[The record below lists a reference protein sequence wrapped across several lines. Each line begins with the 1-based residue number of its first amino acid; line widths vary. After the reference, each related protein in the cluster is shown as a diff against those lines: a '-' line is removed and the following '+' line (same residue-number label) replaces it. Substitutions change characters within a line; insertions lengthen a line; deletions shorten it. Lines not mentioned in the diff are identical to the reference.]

1 MTTNAQRLKDALEET
16 LRLQSPESEEYKQW
30 LQGPRNSP
38 FPPSIPAG
46 SSGFYPTTDRALGCI
61 TEIIDNIRINDAA
74 LARTLSRDEMFKRAM
89 LALGANLSS
98 LVEVADD
105 DERWKQ
111 YREAISTAFTASPT
125 SQTVY
130 VPVWLFVRQEYGS
143 FSVGPVEF
151 VDRSGWL
158 DKVELLR
165 GSRPAWRS
173 GVEAAWGLASNDGDG
188 ADGDCD
194 QIVKLAIR
202 TVTRFASAEQRIAC
216 VAIEG
221 FDDQEAQRRAL
232 LAARIAID
240 GIRLLI
246 PGSNKKRIFTSADH
260 GPPRAI
266 ERLRQMAGHDLTAGS
281 GMEIP
286 GVGGAPGA
294 AQELIDASIDFRKAA
309 GNCITVVISPTPAQE
324 NLPELSQRWSNAIH
338 WYGRACVSDADFVA
352 LPMFG
357 FALDILCGGKEEAGI
372 RDLACALFEKKPEDS
387 VRADGLTLKAAVRKV
402 YEWRSKIAHGSLLAV
417 DLVLE
422 SERVFAEGIAN
433 AMLYQYVMSLEQYRS
448 SASPVDTGEGFL
460 KWLQQNPPSTWS
472 PTPTT
477 A

>member
-1 MTTNAQRLKDALEET
+1 MTTNAQRLRDALEET
-16 LRLQSPESEEYKQW
+16 LRLQNPESDEYKQW
-30 LQGPRNSP
+30 LHGPRSSP
-38 FPPSIPAG
+38 LPPSISAEGG
-46 SSGFYPTTDRALGCI
+46 SFYPTTDRAIGCI
-61 TEIIDNIRINDAA
+61 TEIIDNIRTNDGA

-89 LALGANLSS
+89 QTLGANLSP

-105 DERWKQ
+105 NERWKQ
-111 YREAISTAFTASPT
+111 YRDAITAAFTSLPT

-130 VPVWLFVRQEYGS
+130 VPVWLFVRQDYGS

-158 DKVELLR
+158 DKVEQVR

-173 GVEAAWGLASNDGDG
+173 GVESTWGLAGNDGDAAAG
-188 ADGDCD
+188 SSD
-194 QIVKLAIR
+194 QLVESAIK
-202 TVTRFASAEQRIAC
+202 TVTRFAFAEQRIAC
-216 VAIEG
+216 VAIAG
-221 FDDQEAQRRAL
+221 FDDREAKRRAL
-232 LAARIAID
+232 LATRIAID

-266 ERLRQMAGHDLTAGS
+266 ERLRQMDGHDLTSDS
-281 GMEIP
+281 GTEMP
-286 GVGGAPGA
+286 GVGGKPGA
-294 AQELIDASIDFRKAA
+294 AQELIDTSTDFRKAA
-309 GNCITVVISPTPAQE
+309 GNCITVIISPTPAQE

-357 FALDILCGGKEEAGI
+357 FTLDTLCGGKEEAGI
-372 RDLACALFEKKPEDS
+372 RDLACALFEKKPGDS

-448 SASPVDTGEGFL
+448 SASPVDTGEDFL

-472 PTPTT
+472 PAAPTP
-477 A
+477 